1 MRCLANAASRVGAM
15 VAGISNSGN
24 LMDGEDPLILRSG
37 TTTTLGKPGGMDS
50 CILVYLTGGKGKSTL
65 KSVLGVKNASAYIET
80 MGVTEGLNEISN
92 GVEVPDG
99 QSVSGP

>member
-1 MRCLANAASRVGAM
+1 M
-15 VAGISNSGN
+15 VAGISNGGN

-37 TTTTLGKPGGMDS
+37 TTTTLGKPGGMDP
-50 CILVYLTGGKGKSTL
+50 CILVNLTGGKNKSTL
-65 KSVLGVKNASAYIET
+65 KSVLRIKNASAYIET

-92 GVEVPDG
+92 GVEVTNG